1 MTSQVFKVTC
11 FLPTKQSSLS
21 QLSNIISPRPNN
33 IHYTCNVKNTKYRIY
48 QYFDTILLLPEIYF
62 SSVYLSLNFSNVFLL
77 LTGTTF
83 STRIVFWVTSPLYIS
98 TVHNPDLKIHLSLA
112 YRYFQSASLSFP
124 PRPPLET
131 NAVKAFSVSM
141 SPLSQVVY
149 A

>member
-11 FLPTKQSSLS
+11 FLPTKRSSLP

-33 IHYTCNVKNTKYRIY
+33 IHYMCNVKNTKYHIY

-62 SSVYLSLNFSNVFLL
+62 SSVYLSLHFSNGFLL

-83 STRIVFWVTSPLYIS
+83 STRIVFWVTSPLHIS

-112 YRYFQSASLSFP
+112 YHYFQSISFFILSP
-124 PRPPLET
+124 TAPIQ
-131 NAVKAFSVSM
+131 NKCC
-141 SPLSQVVY
+141 
-149 A
+149 